1 MSPWPL
7 PNVWIG
13 TSIENDDYTWRA
25 DFLRRIPAATRFLSL
40 EPLLGPLPSLDL
52 DGIHWVIAG
61 GESGPEHR
69 TLDLAWARDIR
80 DRCASKDVAFFFK
93 QVGGA
98 DGEAGGRQLDGRTW
112 DQMPALAAIA
122 GALLG
127 GWLGF
132 TATSGLFALVTT
144 TIGAAAGGN
153 LALIAV
159 SLVRERSARGHGNDP
174 AATYALAPAPGSP
187 AAHAAHHGDAHHGS
201 AEGP

>member
-1 MSPWPL
+1 MPIALGLYLAWTHRD
-7 PNVWIG
+7 W
-13 TSIENDDYTWRA
+13 DR
-25 DFLRRIPAATRFLSL
+25 ATRSL
-40 EPLLGPLPSLDL
+40 GL
-52 DGIHWVIAG
+52 
-61 GESGPEHR
+61 
-69 TLDLAWARDIR
+69 
-80 DRCASKDVAFFFK
+80 
-93 QVGGA
+93 
-98 DGEAGGRQLDGRTW
+98 
-112 DQMPALAAIA
+112 LAAIV

-174 AATYALAPAPGSP
+174 AATNPVAPAPGSLAP
-187 AAHAAHHGDAHHGS
+187 HAAHHGS